1 MKFQLFERLRDD
13 DSGNNSSTSGGPQSQ
28 GLGEPQMNDSGLQ
41 GGGLERTVE
50 NMFDQGYSE
59 EEIRDELQGQ
69 YSEQEIQQAVN
80 NTVASNATDSGGPE
94 PMTPY
99 QSDDEPVS
107 PMDEGYGGDG
117 EGDMP
122 AEQDD
127 GNQDMP
133 PQNPPQQQQQMQQPP
148 QQDMQNQQM
157 PGGQQGPPGQGGQV
171 DSSVEELI
179 ETIVAENFQR
189 VTAEFQNVYEEL
201 DTIEEE
207 IESLEKRVHDLE
219 VRDDEDQEQFVQK
232 VEEMEDHIDQYQSRI
247 GGLEKAFQQVL
258 PNLVDNVRDLTQLVQ
273 EIKQE
278 KGIETST
285 DISQQEMDDMDQL
298 EDW

>member
-1 MKFQLFERLRDD
+1 MKFKLFERLRDD
-13 DSGNNSSTSGGPQSQ
+13 DNGTDNSGTPPAQAQQG
-28 GLGEPQMNDSGLQ
+28 GLGEPQMDDSGLQ
-41 GGGLERTVE
+41 GGSLERTVE

-59 EEIRDELQGQ
+59 DEIMQELQGQ

-80 NTVASNATDSGGPE
+80 NTVTNNATSSEGPE

-107 PMDEGYGGDG
+107 PMDEGYNGDQG
-117 EGDMP
+117 
-122 AEQDD
+122 
-127 GNQDMP
+127 
-133 PQNPPQQQQQMQQPP
+133 QPSP
-148 QQDMQNQQM
+148 QQDQMDQQQPQQSQQEM
-157 PGGQQGPPGQGGQV
+157 EPLQQQGQQRESRGSEAVGPQ
-171 DSSVEELI
+171 VEELI

-189 VTAEFQNVYEEL
+189 VTSEFQNVYEEL
-201 DTIEEE
+201 DAMEEK
-207 IESLEKRVHDLE
+207 LEDLDKRVHDLE

-278 KGIETST
+278 KGIETQT
-285 DISQQEMDDMDQL
+285 NVSQTEMQDMDEEL